1 MSERGRTN
9 AKTQETERTTE
20 RSRSRSRDT
29 PVVTGKRVPI
39 PANPY
44 LDEKGVNTML
54 EKYGPLP
61 ATKRTEETRA
71 EHDDKWRA
79 IQMQAKLTA
88 GELSDVTSIV
98 ETCNYEEIAGLSKLL
113 GEMRTDDESS
123 MEMDGAQGFGGGGKM
138 VGGNPILHFAHLQKW
153 LIDHSGVAGGINYMS
168 ACAKWF
174 IDKILAGLSTIGRG
188 LSRAS
193 SGCMNLARRAMTEGT
208 AAGNKAFTLLLGF
221 AEAFQTMSSSAGTT
235 VKTKFSHWVGTA
247 GTAASGWSADASAAA
262 NPYLQ
267 ELKGYLNTNL
277 DALQTKIL
285 ARLPNPPSA
294 PEFRQWLDT
303 LSMNDVLLA
312 TANAVAVIS
321 ILPEVASVTSRVVD
335 LLAMAFSNGIVG
347 AAWIADNKMLTGSFI
362 VYQGLVMSPKIIS
375 ACMKA
380 DEYLANTIGTTTQQ
394 DFLVQIQHLKRKPIA
409 KALAQQVIR
418 NKITTNKI
426 ARDEAEDRLTRAKQD
441 KALQDHAQE
450 LENEAA
456 ALNAAAA
463 RLQDDA
469 AEGHQDD
476 AAGGHQ
482 EHAMETEEPVEAAV
496 VAEVVAAVVEGAGGG
511 GAGGGAAMDQSGSE
525 SDLGGGGKRATRKRG
540 KRSSKRAP
548 RKTKTTRKKTTR
560 KKRRGKK

>member
-1 MSERGRTN
+1 MPKAQKDPKIGN
-9 AKTQETERTTE
+9 KLKTHPYDDGDSTERVPKTGDPF
-20 RSRSRSRDT
+20 RIKN
-29 PVVTGKRVPI
+29 TGKRVPK
-39 PANPY
+39 PANPF
-44 LDEKGVNTML
+44 LNKKGVNTML
-54 EKYGPLP
+54 VNEGAEQL
-61 ATKRTEETRA
+61 TMRTDAARA
-71 EHDDKWRA
+71 AHDDKWRA
-79 IQMQAKLTA
+79 IWDRAKLT
-88 GELSDVTSIV
+88 EDEVFDVTSKF
-98 ETCNYEEIAGLSKLL
+98 ETCDSEEIAGLSELL
-113 GEMRTDDESS
+113 GDMRV
-123 MEMDGAQGFGGGGKM
+123 AQGFSGGGKM
-138 VGGNPILHFAHLQKW
+138 VGGNPILHFARLQKW
-153 LIDHSGVAGGINYMS
+153 LIDHSGVAAGIDSMS

-312 TANAVAVIS
+312 TANVVAVYS
-321 ILPEVASVTSRVVD
+321 ILPDAGRVASSVMK

-347 AAWIADNKMLTGSFI
+347 AAWIADNKMLTGSLI
-362 VYQGLVMSPKIIS
+362 VYQGVLVMSPEIIP
-375 ACMKA
+375 ACKKV
-380 DEYLANTIGTTTQQ
+380 DEYLANTIGSTTEQ
-394 DFLVQIQHLKRKPIA
+394 DFLVQIRHLKSEPIA
-409 KALAQQVIR
+409 KALARQVIH
-418 NKITTNKI
+418 NKITTNTI
-426 ARDEAEDRLTRAKQD
+426 ARDEAQDRLTRAKQD

-450 LENEAA
+450 LEDEAA
-456 ALNAAAA
+456 ALNNEEAALKAAA
-463 RLQDDA
+463 RGLQDDA
-469 AEGHQDD
+469 AEEL
-476 AAGGHQ
+476 Q
-482 EHAMETEEPVEAAV
+482 EHAMGGPV

-511 GAGGGAAMDQSGSE
+511 AGGGATMDQSGSA
-525 SDLGGGGKRATRKRG
+525 SDDDELGGGGKRATRKRG
-540 KRSSKRAP
+540 KRSSKRGS

>member
-1 MSERGRTN
+1 MPKAQKDPKIGN
-9 AKTQETERTTE
+9 KLKTHPYDDGDSTERVPKTGDPF
-20 RSRSRSRDT
+20 RIKN
-29 PVVTGKRVPI
+29 TGKRVPK
-39 PANPY
+39 PANPF
-44 LDEKGVNTML
+44 LNKKGVNTML
-54 EKYGPLP
+54 VNEGAEQL
-61 ATKRTEETRA
+61 TMRTDAARA
-71 EHDDKWRA
+71 AHDDKWRA
-79 IQMQAKLTA
+79 IWDRAKLT
-88 GELSDVTSIV
+88 EDEVFDVTSKF
-98 ETCNYEEIAGLSKLL
+98 ETCDSEEIAGLSELL
-113 GEMRTDDESS
+113 GDMRV
-123 MEMDGAQGFGGGGKM
+123 AQGFSGGGKM
-138 VGGNPILHFAHLQKW
+138 VGGNPILHFARLQKW
-153 LIDHSGVAGGINYMS
+153 LIDHSGVAAGIDSMS

>member
-1 MSERGRTN
+1 MSGLRKGAMDVVSGSGRER
-9 AKTQETERTTE
+9 K
-20 RSRSRSRDT
+20 
-29 PVVTGKRVPI
+29 
-39 PANPY
+39 PANPF
-44 LDEKGVNTML
+44 LNPQTGVNDELAATGTAQLTM
-54 EKYGPLP
+54 
-61 ATKRTEETRA
+61 RTDAARE
-71 EHDDKWRA
+71 EHDKKWRA
-79 IQMQAKLTA
+79 IQEQAKLTDD
-88 GELSDVTSIV
+88 EVYEVTSIV
-98 ETCNYEEIAGLSKLL
+98 VGTCNYEEIDGLSELL
-113 GEMRTDDESS
+113 GDMRV
-123 MEMDGAQGFGGGGKM
+123 AQGFSGGGKM
-138 VGGNPILHFAHLQKW
+138 VGGNPILHFARLQKW
-153 LIDHSGVAGGINYMS
+153 LIDHSGVAAGIDSMS

-193 SGCMNLARRAMTEGT
+193 SGCMRLARRAMTEGT

-235 VKTKFSHWVGTA
+235 VKTKFSDWVGTA

-277 DALQTKIL
+277 DGLRADIL
-285 ARLPNPPSA
+285 ARLPKPPPA
-294 PEFRQWLDT
+294 PEFRQWLDS
-303 LSMNDVLLA
+303 LSMNGVLLA
-312 TANAVAVIS
+312 TANAVAVYS
-321 ILPEVASVTSRVVD
+321 ILPDAARLASSVVE

-375 ACMKA
+375 ACKKV
-380 DEYLANTIGTTTQQ
+380 DEYLANTIGSTTEQ
-394 DFLVQIQHLKRKPIA
+394 DFLVQIHHLKSEPIA
-409 KALAQQVIR
+409 KALARQVIR
-418 NKITTNKI
+418 NKITTNTI
-426 ARDEAEDRLTRAKQD
+426 AQEEAQSKLTSAQEDR
-441 KALQDHAQE
+441 ALLRQAQE

-476 AAGGHQ
+476 ATGGHQ

-496 VAEVVAAVVEGAGGG
+496 VAEVVAAVVEGAGGVE
-511 GAGGGAAMDQSGSE
+511 GAGAGAAAMD
-525 SDLGGGGKRATRKRG
+525 LGGKRATRKRG
-540 KRSSKRAP
+540 KRSSKRGS

>member
-1 MSERGRTN
+1 MSGRAPKKGRFGPDPYDDSNT
-9 AKTQETERTTE
+9 KTGSE
-20 RSRSRSRDT
+20 
-29 PVVTGKRVPI
+29 KRVI
-39 PANPY
+39 LPANPD

-98 ETCNYEEIAGLSKLL
+98 EPCNYEEIAGLSKLL

-153 LIDHSGVAGGINYMS
+153 LIDHSGVAAGIDSMS

-193 SGCMNLARRAMTEGT
+193 SGCMHLARLVMTEGT
-208 AAGNKAFTLLLGF
+208 KAGNDAFTLLLGF
-221 AEAFQTMSSSAGTT
+221 AEAFQTMSSSAGT
-235 VKTKFSHWVGTA
+235 KFSDWVRPA
-247 GTAASGWSADASAAA
+247 GTAA

-267 ELKGYLNTNL
+267 ELKDFLNTKL
-277 DALQTKIL
+277 DALQTKIRS
-285 ARLPNPPSA
+285 RLPNPPSA
-294 PEFRQWLDT
+294 PQFRVWLDT

-312 TANAVAVIS
+312 TANVVAVYS
-321 ILPEVASVTSRVVD
+321 ILPDAGRVASSVMK

-347 AAWIADNKMLTGSFI
+347 AAWIADNKMLTGSLI
-362 VYQGLVMSPKIIS
+362 VYQGVLVMSPEIIP
-375 ACMKA
+375 ACKKV
-380 DEYLANTIGTTTQQ
+380 DEYLANTIGSTTEQ
-394 DFLVQIQHLKRKPIA
+394 DFLVQIRHLKSEPIA
-409 KALAQQVIR
+409 KALARQVIH
-418 NKITTNKI
+418 NKITTNTI
-426 ARDEAEDRLTRAKQD
+426 ARDEAQDRLTRAKQD

-450 LENEAA
+450 LEDEAA
-456 ALNAAAA
+456 ALNNEEAALKAAA
-463 RLQDDA
+463 RGLQDDA
-469 AEGHQDD
+469 AEEL
-476 AAGGHQ
+476 Q
-482 EHAMETEEPVEAAV
+482 EHAMGGPV

-511 GAGGGAAMDQSGSE
+511 AGGGATMDQSGSA
-525 SDLGGGGKRATRKRG
+525 SDDDELGGGGKRATRKRG
-540 KRSSKRAP
+540 KRSSKRGS

>member
-1 MSERGRTN
+1 MPKAQKDPKIGN
-9 AKTQETERTTE
+9 KLKTHPYDDGDSTERVPKTGDPF
-20 RSRSRSRDT
+20 RIKN
-29 PVVTGKRVPI
+29 TGKRVPK
-39 PANPY
+39 PANPF
-44 LDEKGVNTML
+44 LNKKGVNTML
-54 EKYGPLP
+54 VNEGAEQL
-61 ATKRTEETRA
+61 TMRTDAARA
-71 EHDDKWRA
+71 AHDDKWRA
-79 IQMQAKLTA
+79 IWDRAKLT
-88 GELSDVTSIV
+88 EDEVFDVTSKF
-98 ETCNYEEIAGLSKLL
+98 ETCDSEEIAGLSELL
-113 GEMRTDDESS
+113 GDMRV
-123 MEMDGAQGFGGGGKM
+123 AQGFSGGGKM
-138 VGGNPILHFAHLQKW
+138 VGGNPILHFARLQKW
-153 LIDHSGVAGGINYMS
+153 LIDHSGVAAGIDSMS

-221 AEAFQTMSSSAGTT
+221 AEAFQTMSSSAGT
-235 VKTKFSHWVGTA
+235 KFSDWVRPA
-247 GTAASGWSADASAAA
+247 GTAA

-267 ELKGYLNTNL
+267 ELKDFLNTKL
-277 DALQTKIL
+277 DALQTKIRS
-285 ARLPNPPSA
+285 RLPNPPSA
-294 PEFRQWLDT
+294 PQFRVWLDT

-312 TANAVAVIS
+312 TANVVAVYS
-321 ILPEVASVTSRVVD
+321 ILPDAGRVASSVMK